1 MDSSSTRM
9 GRGGSSSLAAMT
21 HRVESDASGPPTTG
35 LPGEDAFGLVSQGA
49 LEESNVN
56 IAEELVNLILAQ
68 RAFEANTRV
77 ISSADEILRFVTQR

>member
-1 MDSSSTRM
+1 M
-9 GRGGSSSLAAMT
+9 A
-21 HRVESDASGPPTTG
+21 
-35 LPGEDAFGLVSQGA
+35 QGA

-77 ISSADEILRFVTQR
+77 ISTADEMLRFVTQR